1 MLAVFASLYF
11 GFDTG
16 RSKMSRY
23 LEGGEGEK
31 EGNQTTYS
39 RMDQVKFLKVLKV
52 FFWSILEYNVLYGN
66 ELLLFHSL
74 DFSGDESHP

>member
-11 GFDTG
+11 GFDTE

-23 LEGGEGEK
+23 LEWGEGEK

-39 RMDQVKFLKVLKV
+39 RMDQVKFLKV
-52 FFWSILEYNVLYGN
+52 
-66 ELLLFHSL
+66 
-74 DFSGDESHP
+74 

>member
-11 GFDTG
+11 GFDTE

-23 LEGGEGEK
+23 LEWGEGEK

-52 FFWSILEYNVLYGN
+52 FFFGL
-66 ELLLFHSL
+66 SL
-74 DFSGDESHP
+74 NTMSHMVMSCFCFTP

>member
-11 GFDTG
+11 GFDTE

-23 LEGGEGEK
+23 LEWGEGEK

-52 FFWSILEYNVLYGN
+52 FFFVY
-66 ELLLFHSL
+66 
-74 DFSGDESHP
+74 P

>member
-52 FFWSILEYNVLYGN
+52 FFLVY
-66 ELLLFHSL
+66 
-74 DFSGDESHP
+74 P

>member
-11 GFDTG
+11 GFDTE

-23 LEGGEGEK
+23 LEWGEGEK

-39 RMDQVKFLKVLKV
+39 RMDQVKFLKVLEV
-52 FFWSILEYNVLYGN
+52 FFFGL
-66 ELLLFHSL
+66 SL
-74 DFSGDESHP
+74 NTMSHMVMSCFCFTP